1 MEIMRKRG
9 KIKKWGNTKGIVL
22 PKAILSNADL
32 KNIENVNI
40 TVETQPD
47 GKKRIVIEDVTE
59 DKKELLEDLVGT
71 VNLPKDLDVK
81 TERAERKQKR
91 LVKHEL
97 HH

>member
-1 MEIMRKRG
+1 MEIMKEHG

-22 PKAILSNADL
+22 PKAVLSNANL
-32 KNIENVNI
+32 KNKENVNI
-40 TVETQPD
+40 TVETQPN
-47 GKKRIVIEDVTE
+47 GRKRIVIEDVTE
-59 DKKELLEDLVGT
+59 DKKDLLESLVGT
-71 VNLPKDLDVK
+71 VSLPKDFDIK